1 MSLSNKKPILGS
13 YSAEDCLFLLK
24 PIKTEYHTVEEKESL
39 IQRGELHY
47 SELIHKENIP
57 SSEYTN
63 LFFDVTEQYKQRL
76 ADEVTLLASIIDRR
90 VSDSVCLVS
99 LARAGTPIG
108 VLLKRA
114 LMHHH
119 KKKSIHYSI
128 SIVRDRGIDENAL
141 DYILEQGHEAD
152 SIVFID
158 GWTAKGVIAS
168 ELRNAIKNY
177 NESRG
182 TCVPSELFVIS
193 DIGGCADFSAGSTDY
208 TIPSALMNS
217 TISGLVSRS
226 ILNEQIRDD
235 DFHGCIRYDHL
246 RKADL
251 SVWFVDEVSDCFR
264 PVKYNAQSFVSNRK
278 RWKMTQS
285 FLNALKLRYQVSD
298 DNRIKP
304 GIAEA
309 TRVLLRRVP
318 DLLLIRNKLSAD
330 VKHLI
335 RLCDEKGIP
344 YVEFPEMP
352 FGACALIKDVV
363 VEAAGK

>member
-1 MSLSNKKPILGS
+1 MSTSNKKPILGS
-13 YSAEDCLFLLK
+13 YPAEDCLFLLK
-24 PIKTEYHTVEEKESL
+24 PIKTEYHTVEDKETL
-39 IQRGELHY
+39 IQRGKLHY
-47 SELIHKENIP
+47 SEIIHKENIP
-57 SSEYTN
+57 SSEYTS
-63 LFFDVTEQYKQRL
+63 LFFELTQQYKQRL
-76 ADEVTLLASIIDRR
+76 ADEVTLLASIIDQR
-90 VSDSVCLVS
+90 VSDAVCLVS

-114 LMHHH
+114 LMHHY
-119 KKKSIHYSI
+119 KKKSTHYSI

-141 DYILEQGHEAD
+141 DFILKQGHKTN

-168 ELRNAIKNY
+168 ELRKSIKNY

-235 DFHGCIRYDHL
+235 DFHGCVRYDHL

-251 SVWFVDEVSDCFR
+251 SLWFVDEISDCFR
-264 PVKYNAQSFVSNRK
+264 PIKYNAQSFVSNRE
-278 RWKMTQS
+278 RRRMTQS
-285 FLNALKLRYQVSD
+285 FLNALKSRYQVSD
-298 DNRIKP
+298 ENRIKP

-309 TRVLLRRVP
+309 TRVLLRRIP
-318 DLLLIRNKLSAD
+318 DLLLVKNRLSGD
-330 VKHLI
+330 IKHLI
-335 RLCDEKGIP
+335 RLCDEKKIP
-344 YVEFPEMP
+344 YLEMPEMP